1 MKIANWDK
9 YYENAQS
16 RKVHRLAWV
25 PVPNK
30 HDGERYSELMIR
42 KDSAEIFAA
51 WILMLQVGSRSQ
63 CRGSLIRDD
72 GRPHTAESLAI
83 KTRGSVEWFKKAIPY
98 LLQIG
103 WLEQVPEDK
112 STSLPLDSQSD
123 TTVLPPQQA
132 RREGKGTEG
141 REGKETSDKRKLTD
155 LWCEEWK
162 KFHGAIY
169 NFRGAQ
175 DGKAAD
181 NLLRIEPD
189 LSVIMDIAR
198 KGWALNG
205 KHEFERGHAV
215 QLSSFSSQFDR
226 IRLAVGML
234 NSHAKKYPSTEEYE
248 ALEGGLK

>member
-1 MKIANWDK
+1 MKITNWDK

-42 KDSAEIFAA
+42 KDAAEIFAA
-51 WILMLQVGSRSQ
+51 WILILQVGSRSQ
-63 CRGSLIRDD
+63 CRGSLLRDD

-83 KTRGSVEWFKKAIPY
+83 KTRGNVEWFKKAIPY
-98 LLQIG
+98 LSQIG
-103 WLEQVPEDK
+103 WLEQVVEDN
-112 STSLPLDSQSD
+112 SQSLPVDSQSA
-123 TTVLPPQQA
+123 TSALPAPQA
-132 RREGKGTEG
+132 RREGKGI
-141 REGKETSDKRKLTD
+141 EGKEASDKRKLTD

-162 KFHGAIY
+162 KFHGAVY

-189 LSVIMDIAR
+189 ISVIMDIAR

-205 KHEFERGHAV
+205 KHEFEKGHAV
-215 QLSSFSSQFDR
+215 VLSSFSSQFDR

-234 NSHAKKYPSTEEYE
+234 KSQVKKYRSIEEYE
-248 ALEGGLK
+248 SLEGGSK